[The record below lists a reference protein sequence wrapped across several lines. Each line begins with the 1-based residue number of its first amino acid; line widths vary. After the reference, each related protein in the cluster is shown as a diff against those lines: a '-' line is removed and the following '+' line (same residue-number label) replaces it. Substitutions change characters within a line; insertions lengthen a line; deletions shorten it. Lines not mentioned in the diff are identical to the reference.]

1 MAVERDNLSLF
12 DSTIRKQ
19 EIVDGVVYSLYENG
33 FFHVY
38 FPKFKKINRDVINT
52 GNAFMESIGGGRYY
66 NIFELDNFADVE
78 PEVRE
83 WAADSEGNTYTYTD
97 AIVINSLPQKIIA
110 DFYLKFNKP
119 VSPTKIFNS
128 LEKAVKWTFDQK
140 KLREESD
147 KNE

>member
-1 MAVERDNLSLF
+1 ME
-12 DSTIRKQ
+12 
-19 EIVDGVVYSLYENG
+19 GVVYTLYENEI
-33 FFHVY
+33 FHVY
-38 FPKFKKINRDVINT
+38 IPEFKRVNQAVINT
-52 GNAFMESIGGGRYY
+52 GNAFMESIGGGKYY
-66 NIFELDNFADVE
+66 NIFELDSFADVD

-83 WAADSEGNTYTYTD
+83 WAADSNGNTYTYTD

-140 KLREESD
+140 NAR
-147 KNE
+147 KNLDECK